1 MEWGPKFQAEVR
13 SKSERKDHRLA
24 REERASSQASTLT
37 LTPEPLAVR
46 DCRLYLLMKESICL
60 SYVKALSFIKPPAEK

>member
-13 SKSERKDHRLA
+13 SKSERKDYRLA

-37 LTPEPLAVR
+37 LAPEPLACQGLPTVFI
-46 DCRLYLLMKESICL
+46 DEGIYMFIICEGPGIYQAT
-60 SYVKALSFIKPPAEK
+60 S